1 MPRVAMVVIGPKGA
15 KTEVVPVEAG
25 IEMWGTLLLT
35 AAAIAAYASERI
47 SIELTSLGTLGAL
60 LLLFHVGALWS
71 GEPMLEDADI
81 LRGFASPALIAV
93 SALLVV
99 GQAMV
104 STGALEGIARLLI
117 WLSRGSFERALL
129 LTLGYVTASSAF
141 LNNTPIVVI
150 FIPIMRSIAERFG
163 RSASGV
169 MMPLSFAAI
178 LGGMLTLIGTS
189 TNLLVSGELAR
200 FTGRPFGFFDMTI
213 PGLVLVLFGSAWV
226 ILLPKLLRPP
236 REPPPGQPAAE
247 GRQFIAELDI
257 VSGSNLIGESSRAG
271 LFPGLTDV
279 TVRLIQRG
287 YRTILPPFENVTL
300 EAGDVLIV
308 AATRKVLTA
317 IFSTHPGHLLRTSS
331 EVGELPVPDTRA
343 GDLVLSEAMIKP
355 ASRMIG
361 QTLELTNFPER
372 SHCNVLGIERRA
384 RMLRTRLHELRLEP
398 GDVLLLVGRQADI
411 ERLRGDPDVLPIEW
425 SASDLPL
432 VRKAPLAA
440 AILAAIVLPAALGVL
455 PIVVTAVLGVIVLIA
470 TGCLNVRQAARAV
483 DRQIVL
489 IIATSLALGSALEA
503 TGGAAYLAAL
513 VLNAMAGAPAAAVL
527 SVLFLLVALLTNVLT
542 NNAAGVLFTPVAVNV
557 AAKLGVDPF
566 PFALAVAFGASCSFA
581 TPIGYQTNLLVM
593 GPGHY
598 RFRDF
603 IWAGTPLVII
613 VWLAFSL
620 FAPWYYGV

>member
-1 MPRVAMVVIGPKGA
+1 VA
-15 KTEVVPVEAG
+15 PVEAG
-25 IEMWGTLLLT
+25 FEMWATLLLT
-35 AAAIAAYASERI
+35 AAAVVAYATERI
-47 SIELTSLGTLGAL
+47 SVEMISLGVLGAL
-60 LLLFHVGALWS
+60 MLLFQVGAIVT
-71 GEPMLEDADI
+71 GEPALEPADV
-81 LRGFASPALIAV
+81 LRGFSSPALIAV

-117 WLSRGSFERALL
+117 WLSRGSFARALV
-129 LTLGYVTASSAF
+129 LTLSYVTGSSAF

-150 FIPIMRSIAERFG
+150 FIPIVRSIAERFG
-163 RSASGV
+163 RNASAV

-200 FTGRPFGFFDMTI
+200 LGVQPFGFFDLTV
-213 PGLVLVLFGSAWV
+213 PGLVLALAGGAYVL
-226 ILLPKLLRPP
+226 LLPKLLRP
-236 REPPPGQPAAE
+236 RGQRRGLVVAE

-257 VSGSNLIGESSRAG
+257 VPGSNLIGESSRAG
-271 LFPGLTDV
+271 LFPGLPDV
-279 TVRLIQRG
+279 TVRLMQRG
-287 YRTILPPFENVTL
+287 YRTILPPFENLTL

-308 AATRKVLTA
+308 AATRKVLTT
-317 IFSTHPGHLLRTSS
+317 IFSKYPGHLLRRS
-331 EVGELPVPDTRA
+331 EVGEVPVADARA
-343 GDLVLSEAMIKP
+343 SDLVLAEAMIKP
-355 ASRMIG
+355 ASRMVG
-361 QTLELTNFPER
+361 QTLELTNFPDR
-372 SHCNVLGIERRA
+372 SRCNVLGIERRA

-432 VRKAPLAA
+432 VHKAPLAA
-440 AILAAIVLPAALGVL
+440 TIFAAIVLPAALDLV
-455 PIVVTAVLGVIVLIA
+455 PIVVTALLGVIALIV
-470 TGCLNVRQAARAV
+470 TGCLNIRQAARAV

-489 IIATSLALGSALEA
+489 IIAASIGLGTALEA
-503 TGGAAYLAAL
+503 TGGAAYLAGL
-513 VLNAMAGAPAAAVL
+513 VLDAMVDAPPAAVL
-527 SVLFLLVALLTNVLT
+527 SVLFLLVALVTNVLT

-557 AAKLGVDPF
+557 AIKLGVDPF

-603 IWAGTPLVII
+603 MLAGTPLVII

>member
-1 MPRVAMVVIGPKGA
+1 MAPI
-15 KTEVVPVEAG
+15 EAG
-25 IEMWGTLLLT
+25 FEMWATLLLT
-35 AAAIAAYASERI
+35 AAAIVAYASERI
-47 SIELTSLGTLGAL
+47 PVEMTSLGILGVL
-60 LLLFHVGALWS
+60 LLLFHISATLT
-71 GEPMLEDADI
+71 GEPTLDPADI

-117 WLSRGSFERALL
+117 WLSRGSFQRALM

-150 FIPIMRSIAERFG
+150 FIPILRSIAERFG
-163 RSASGV
+163 RTGSAV

-189 TNLLVSGELAR
+189 TNLLVSGEMAKL
-200 FTGRPFGFFDMTI
+200 GYQPFAFFDLTV
-213 PGLVLVLFGSAWV
+213 PGLVLALAGGAYVL
-226 ILLPKLLRPP
+226 LLPRLLRS
-236 REPPPGQPAAE
+236 RDERPGLVAAE
-247 GRQFIAELDI
+247 GKQFIAELDI
-257 VSGSNLIGESSRAG
+257 VPDSNLIGENSRAG
-271 LFPGLTDV
+271 LFPALPDV

-287 YRTILPPFENVTL
+287 DRAILPPFENIVL

-317 IFSTHPGHLLRTSS
+317 ILAKYPGHLLRTSAD
-331 EVGELPVPDTRA
+331 VGEPEVADA
-343 GDLVLSEAMIKP
+343 QASDLVLAEAMIKP
-355 ASRMIG
+355 ASRMVG
-361 QTLELTNFPER
+361 QTLELTNFQER
-372 SHCNVLGIERRA
+372 SRCNVLGIERRA

-398 GDVLLLVGRQADI
+398 GDVLLLVGRQAAI
-411 ERLRGDPDVLPIEW
+411 ERLRADPDVLPMEW
-425 SASDLPL
+425 SATDMPL
-432 VRKAPLAA
+432 VHKAPLAA
-440 AILAAIVLPAALGVL
+440 AIFAAIVVPAALDLL
-455 PIVVTAVLGVIVLIA
+455 PIVVTALIGVIALIA

-489 IIATSLALGSALEA
+489 IIAAAIGLGTALEA
-503 TGGAAYLAAL
+503 TGGAAYLAGI
-513 VLNAMAGAPAAAVL
+513 VLDATAGAPAAVVL
-527 SVLFLLVALLTNVLT
+527 SALFLMVALVTNVLT
-542 NNAAGVLFTPVAVNV
+542 NNAAAVLFTPVAVNV
-557 AAKLGVDPF
+557 AVKLGVDPF
-566 PFALAVAFGASCSFA
+566 PFALAVTFGASCSFA

-603 IWAGTPLVII
+603 ILAGSPLVVI

-620 FAPWYYGV
+620 FAPWYYGL

>member
-1 MPRVAMVVIGPKGA
+1 MGAEVA
-15 KTEVVPVEAG
+15 PVEMSF
-25 IEMWGTLLLT
+25 EMWATLLLT

-47 SIELTSLGTLGAL
+47 PVELTSLGVLGAL
-60 LLLFHVGALWS
+60 LVLFHVGGMLS
-71 GEPMLEDADI
+71 GEPTLEPAAV

-117 WLSRGSFERALL
+117 WLSRGSFERALI

-150 FIPIMRSIAERFG
+150 FIPIVRSIAERFG
-163 RSASGV
+163 RTASAV

-189 TNLLVSGELAR
+189 TNLLVSGELAKLG
-200 FTGRPFGFFDMTI
+200 FAPFGFFDLTV
-213 PGLVLVLFGSAWV
+213 PGLVLALAGGAY
-226 ILLPKLLRPP
+226 ILLLPRLLRP
-236 REPPPGQPAAE
+236 RDQRPALVAPE

-257 VSGSNLIGESSRAG
+257 VPDSNLIGESSRGG
-271 LFPGLTDV
+271 LFPSLPDV

-287 YRTILPPFENVTL
+287 ERTILPPFENVVL
-300 EAGDVLIV
+300 EPGDVLIV

-317 IFSTHPGHLLRTSS
+317 LLAKYPGHLLRTSADM
-331 EVGELPVPDTRA
+331 GEAQVADA
-343 GDLVLSEAMIKP
+343 QASNLVLAEAMIKP
-355 ASRMIG
+355 ASRMVG
-361 QTLELTNFPER
+361 QTLELTNFQER
-372 SHCNVLGIERRA
+372 SRCIVLGIERRA

-411 ERLRGDPDVLPIEW
+411 ERLRGDSDVLPMEW
-425 SASDLPL
+425 SASDVPL
-432 VRKAPLAA
+432 VHKAPLAA
-440 AILAAIVLPAALGVL
+440 AILAAIVVPAALGLL
-455 PIVVTAVLGVIVLIA
+455 PIVVTALLGVIALIA
-470 TGCLNVRQAARAV
+470 TGCLNIRQAARAV

-489 IIATSLALGSALEA
+489 IIAAALGLGTALEA
-503 TGGAAYLAAL
+503 TGGAAYLARL
-513 VLNAMAGAPAAAVL
+513 VLDAMAGAPAAAVL
-527 SVLFLLVALLTNVLT
+527 SVLFLLVALLTQILT
-542 NNAAGVLFTPVAVNV
+542 NNAAAVLFTPVAVNI
-557 AAKLGVDPF
+557 ATKLGVDPF
-566 PFALAVAFGASCSFA
+566 PFALAVAFAASCAFA

-598 RFRDF
+598 RFKDF
-603 IWAGTPLVII
+603 ILAGTPLVLI

-620 FAPWYYGV
+620 FAPWYYGL

>member
-1 MPRVAMVVIGPKGA
+1 MA
-15 KTEVVPVEAG
+15 PVEAG
-25 IEMWGTLLLT
+25 FEMWGTLLLT

-47 SIELTSLGTLGAL
+47 SIELTSLATLGAL
-60 LLLFHVGALWS
+60 MLLFHVGALVT
-71 GEPMLEDADI
+71 GEATLEDADI
-81 LRGFASPALIAV
+81 LRGFASPAMIAV

-129 LTLGYVTASSAF
+129 WTLSYVTASSAF

-163 RSASGV
+163 RSPSAV

-200 FTGRPFGFFDMTI
+200 LTGRPFGFFDLTV
-213 PGLVLVLFGSAWV
+213 PGLVLALFGGAWV
-226 ILLPKLLRPP
+226 MLLPRLLRP
-236 REPPPGQPAAE
+236 RDLRPALAAPE

-257 VSGSNLIGESSRAG
+257 VSGSNLIGEGSRAG
-271 LFPGLTDV
+271 LFPGLPDI

-287 YRTILPPFENVTL
+287 YRTILPPFENVVL

-308 AATRKVLTA
+308 AATRKVLTT
-317 IFSTHPGHLLRTSS
+317 IFATYPGHLLRTSS
-331 EVGELPVPDTRA
+331 DVGEPPVPDA
-343 GDLVLSEAMIKP
+343 QASDLVLSEAMIKP

-372 SHCNVLGIERRA
+372 SRCNVLGIERRA

-432 VRKAPLAA
+432 VGKAPLAA
-440 AILAAIVLPAALGVL
+440 AILAAIVLPSALGLL
-455 PIVVTAVLGVIVLIA
+455 PIVVTALLGVIALIA

-489 IIATSLALGSALEA
+489 IIATSLALGTALEA
-503 TGGAAYLAAL
+503 TGAAAYLATL
-513 VLNAMAGAPAAAVL
+513 VLDAMAGAPAAAVL
-527 SVLFLLVALLTNVLT
+527 SVLFLLVALLTNILT

-557 AAKLGVDPF
+557 AIKLGVDPF

-598 RFRDF
+598 RFKDF
-603 IWAGTPLVII
+603 ILAGTPLVLI

-620 FAPWYYGV
+620 FAPWYYGL